1 MMKRFLVL
9 FLLALLPSLALRA
22 QEYRVD
28 NGSAQVDSTLLGRNI
43 LSVLGSG
50 VTVNQSRAM
59 RTAFDNYV
67 SNNASKKLTGY
78 RIRVYFENGQN
89 ARNRSEAVART
100 VAGRYPGL
108 RVYRTFES
116 PNFKV
121 SVGDFRTRDEAL
133 RLFNELKVQYPSAF
147 IIKENI
153 NYPLVDPDIIFQ

>member
-1 MMKRFLVL
+1 MMKRLLVL
-9 FLLALLPSLALRA
+9 FLLALLPCLTLRA

-28 NGSAQVDSTLLGRNI
+28 SGSSQVDSTLLGRSI

-59 RTAFDNYV
+59 RSAFDSYV

-89 ARNRSEAVART
+89 ARNRSEAVARSLSG
-100 VAGRYPGL
+100 AYPGL
-108 RVYRTFES
+108 GVYRTFVS

-121 SVGDFRTRDEAL
+121 CVGDFRTKDEAL
-133 RLFNELKVQYPSAF
+133 KVYHSLKGAYPTA
-147 IIKENI
+147 IILRETI
-153 NYPLVDPDIIFQ
+153 NYPR

>member
-1 MMKRFLVL
+1 MMKRLLVL
-9 FLLALLPSLALRA
+9 FLLALLPCLTLRA

-28 NGSAQVDSTLLGRNI
+28 NGSAQVDSTLLGRSI

-59 RTAFDNYV
+59 RSAFDKYV

-89 ARNRSEAVART
+89 ARNRSEAVARSISG
-100 VAGRYPGL
+100 AYPGIG
-108 RVYRTFES
+108 VYRTFES

-121 SVGDFRTRDEAL
+121 CVGDFRTRDEAL
-133 RLFNELKVQYPSAF
+133 KVYHSLKGAYPTA
-147 IIKENI
+147 IILKETI
-153 NYPLVDPDIIFQ
+153 NYPR

>member
-1 MMKRFLVL
+1 MMKRFLVI

-28 NGSAQVDSTLLGRNI
+28 NGSAQVDSTLMGRNI
-43 LSVLGSG
+43 LSVMGSG

-89 ARNRSEAVART
+89 ARNRSEAVARSISG
-100 VAGRYPGL
+100 AYPGL
-108 RVYRTFES
+108 GVYRTFES

-121 SVGDFRTRDEAL
+121 CVGDFRTKDEAL
-133 RLFNELKVQYPSAF
+133 KVYHSLKGAYPTA
-147 IIKENI
+147 IILRETI
-153 NYPLVDPDIIFQ
+153 NYPR